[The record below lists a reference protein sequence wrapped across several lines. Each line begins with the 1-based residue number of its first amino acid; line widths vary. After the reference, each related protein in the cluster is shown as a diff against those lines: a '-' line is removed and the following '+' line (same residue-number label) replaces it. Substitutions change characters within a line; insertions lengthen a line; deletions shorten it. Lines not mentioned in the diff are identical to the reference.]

1 MKIWYQ
7 KYNSSERNL
16 QVLQIPSGEL
26 CVSDDNNLSITLLR
40 DLDGV
45 TKVPDAAVNLDLVV
59 EKLLERADVKDFVG
73 GRLGCVDD
81 ELNTI
86 FFSWPNLTVKTSQII
101 PTFCVTFSG
110 FPPFLLF
117 EAGFFYISKDTQP
130 TDQKS
135 STSLR
140 NKRDCDQ
147 QSVVESVYVRCWEP
161 LRLVFLRMRKEVWIS
176 CAL

>member
-1 MKIWYQ
+1 M
-7 KYNSSERNL
+7 
-16 QVLQIPSGEL
+16 
-26 CVSDDNNLSITLLR
+26 SDDNNLSITFLR

-45 TKVPDAAVNLDLVV
+45 TKVPDTAVNLDLVV
-59 EKLLERADVKDFVG
+59 EKLLERADVEDFVG
-73 GRLGCVDD
+73 CRLGCVND
-81 ELNTI
+81 ELNAEI
-86 FFSWPNLTVKTSQII
+86 FSWPNLTMKARRNSQII

-147 QSVVESVYVRCWEP
+147 QSVVESVYIRC
-161 LRLVFLRMRKEVWIS
+161 
-176 CAL
+176 